1 MRGKRD
7 IEDRIRAVTLGHAVA
22 DALGVP
28 VEFISRREL
37 DLAPVTDM
45 LGFGTYHVPAGSWS
59 DDTSMALATMDAL
72 KGAEL
77 DLRAIMDNFVGWV
90 ERAEFTPTD
99 SVFDIG
105 GTCSAA
111 INNYIH
117 GNKPTACG
125 LFGEHTNGN
134 GSLMRIYPVSLFLY
148 YKGNCRRRLKR
159 IHEASSLTHAHPR
172 SKIACGIFS
181 FVLWELLDNPCRAS
195 VGRGLERA
203 CRYYARY
210 CGWDFPVLG
219 EGEVPRHS
227 RARRVNAMDGM
238 LFERSLLRQIATD
251 AGAIPRDKIGS
262 SGYVLDTLEAALWC
276 LLTTDSYKE
285 CVLRAVNLGE
295 DTDTTAA
302 VAGALAGALYGVDAI
317 PAEWIGRLG
326 RLELIEDICRGFAD
340 SL

>member
-28 VEFISRREL
+28 VEFMSRREL
-37 DLAPVTDM
+37 DLMPLTDM
-45 LGFGTYHVPAGSWS
+45 VGYGTYPVPAGSWS
-59 DDTSMALATMDAL
+59 DDTSMALATIDAL
-72 KGAEL
+72 NRGGL
-77 DLRAIMDNFVGWV
+77 DYKAIMDNFVAWA
-90 ERAEFTPTD
+90 ERAEFTPTG

-117 GNKPTACG
+117 GKEPTACG

-134 GSLMRIYPVSLFLY
+134 GSLMRIYPVSLYLY

-159 IHEASSLTHAHPR
+159 IHEASSLTHAHER
-172 SKIACGIFS
+172 SRIACGIYS
-181 FVLWELLDNPCRAS
+181 LVLWELLDDPCKGS
-195 VGRGLERA
+195 VTRGLERA

-219 EGEVPRHS
+219 EEDAPRRS

-251 AGAIPRDKIGS
+251 PYAVARDKIGS
-262 SGYVLDTLEAALWC
+262 SGYVLDTREAALWC

-285 CVLRAVNLGE
+285 CVLKAVNLGE

-302 VAGALAGALYGVDAI
+302 VAGALAGALYGLGGI

-326 RLELIEDICRGFAD
+326 RLELIEDICRCFAD